1 MYRWDYAI
9 ERLHNQTRRNIT
21 MLKNTKAVGVASAI
35 ALLTG
40 VAFAPSATAAVNNYP
55 EVSVTDNSVDAG
67 DAVEYY
73 VDYVRTGCKVI
84 TTLGSVTRTE
94 KATTV
99 GSGLSGAVAD
109 KLIPAPSKAGEYT
122 LRSRIANDC
131 AADAGYSNKY
141 NMSADITVGDEIV
154 ADSEGWE
161 ITGARAVRIYGDAE
175 NATVVQDLGTVK
187 IQAYVKGEMVA
198 STYTDS
204 VATGAFSIVVESKY
218 LNKKGNTQVTLKLS
232 SNKFFWMDQKFVV
245 NRSVG

>member
-1 MYRWDYAI
+1 
-9 ERLHNQTRRNIT
+9 

-55 EVSVTDNSVDAG
+55 EVSVTSASVSAG

-73 VDYVRTGCKVI
+73 VDYVRKGCKVI

-141 NMSADITVGDEIV
+141 NMTADITVGDEIDPD
-154 ADSEGWE
+154 ADWE
-161 ITGARAVRIYGDAE
+161 ITGARAVRIFGEAE
-175 NATVVQDLGTVK
+175 LSGSAYDLGTIK
-187 IQAYVKGEMVA
+187 IQAYVKGKMVA

-204 VATGAFSIVVESKY
+204 TSTGAFSIVVESKY
-218 LNKKGNTQVTLKLS
+218 LNKKGNTKVFLKLA
-232 SNKFFWMDQKFVV
+232 SNKFYWMDEMFVV
-245 NRSVG
+245 DRQVG

>member
-1 MYRWDYAI
+1 
-9 ERLHNQTRRNIT
+9 

-55 EVSVTDNSVDAG
+55 ELSVTSSSVDAG

-73 VDYVRTGCKVI
+73 VDYVRKGCKVI

-99 GSGLSGAVAD
+99 GSGLSGAVSD

-122 LRSRIANDC
+122 LRSKVANDC

-141 NMSADITVGDEIV
+141 NMTENIVVGDEIV
-154 ADSEGWE
+154 ADNEDWE

-175 NATVVQDLGTVK
+175 LAAVAKDLGTIK
-187 IQAYVKGEMVA
+187 IQAYVKGKMVA

-204 VATGAFSIVVESKY
+204 ATTGAFSIVVDSKY
-218 LNKKGNTQVTLKLS
+218 LNKNGITQVYLKLS

-245 NRSVG
+245 DRQVD

>member
-1 MYRWDYAI
+1 
-9 ERLHNQTRRNIT
+9 

-55 EVSVTDNSVDAG
+55 EVSTTSVTDIYTAG
-67 DAVEYY
+67 EAVEYT
-73 VDYVRTGCKVI
+73 VDYVRKGCKVI

-99 GSGLSGAVAD
+99 GSGLSGVVSN

-122 LRSRIANDC
+122 LRSKVANDC

-141 NMSADITVGDEIV
+141 NMTEDISVGAEVV
-154 ADSEGWE
+154 ADASWE
-161 ITGARAVRIYGDAE
+161 TTGARAVRIYGDAE
-175 NATVVQDLGTVK
+175 LATVAYDLGTIK
-187 IQAYVKGEMVA
+187 IQAYVKGELIS

-204 VATGAFSIVVESKY
+204 ANAGAFSIVIESKY
-218 LNKKGNTQVTLKLS
+218 LNKKGNTQVYLKLS
-232 SNKFFWMDQKFVV
+232 SNKFYWMDGKFVV
-245 NRSVG
+245 DRQVD

>member
-1 MYRWDYAI
+1 
-9 ERLHNQTRRNIT
+9 

-55 EVSVTDNSVDAG
+55 EVSVTTAAVDAG
-67 DAVEYY
+67 EAVEYT
-73 VDYVRTGCKVI
+73 VDYVRKGCKVI

-99 GSGLSGAVAD
+99 GSGLSGVVSN
-109 KLIPAPSKAGEYT
+109 KVIPAPAKAGEYV
-122 LRSRIANDC
+122 LRSKVANDC
-131 AADAGYSNKY
+131 AADAGYSNKF
-141 NMSADITVGDEIV
+141 NMTADITVGDEII
-154 ADSEGWE
+154 ADNEDWE
-161 ITGARAVRIYGDAE
+161 TTGARAVRIYGDAE
-175 NATVVQDLGTVK
+175 LATVSHDLGTIK
-187 IQAYVKGEMVA
+187 IQAYVKGKMVA

-204 VATGAFSIVVESKY
+204 VTTGAFSIVVDSKY
-218 LNKKGNTQVTLKLS
+218 LNKNGITKVYLKLS

>member
-1 MYRWDYAI
+1 
-9 ERLHNQTRRNIT
+9 

-55 EVSVTDNSVDAG
+55 ELSVSSAAVDAG
-67 DAVEYY
+67 QAVEYY
-73 VDYVRTGCKVI
+73 VDYVRKGCKVI

-99 GSGLSGAVAD
+99 GSGLSGAVSD
-109 KLIPAPSKAGEYT
+109 KLIPAPSKAGVYT
-122 LRSRIANDC
+122 LRSKIANDC

-141 NMSADITVGDEIV
+141 NMTADITVGDEIDPD
-154 ADSEGWE
+154 ADWE

-175 NATVVQDLGTVK
+175 LAGSAYDLGTIK
-187 IQAYVKGEMVA
+187 IQAYVKGELIS

-204 VATGAFSIVVESKY
+204 ANAGAFSIVIESKY
-218 LNKKGNTQVTLKLS
+218 LNKKGNTQVTLKLA
-232 SNKFFWMDQKFVV
+232 SNKFYWMDQKFGVDRQV
-245 NRSVG
+245 D

>member
-1 MYRWDYAI
+1 
-9 ERLHNQTRRNIT
+9 

-55 EVSVTDNSVDAG
+55 EVSVTLAAVNAG
-67 DAVEYY
+67 EAVEYT
-73 VDYVRTGCKVI
+73 VDYVRKGCKVI

-99 GSGLSGAVAD
+99 GSGLSGVVSN
-109 KLIPAPSKAGEYT
+109 KLIPAPAKAGEYV
-122 LRSRIANDC
+122 LRSKVANDC

-141 NMSADITVGDEIV
+141 NMTADITVGDEIE
-154 ADSEGWE
+154 ADGDWE

-175 NATVVQDLGTVK
+175 LATVAYDLGTIK
-187 IQAYVKGEMVA
+187 IQAYVKGKMVA

-204 VATGAFSIVVESKY
+204 VNTGAFSIVVESKY
-218 LNKKGNTQVTLKLS
+218 LNKNGITRVNLKLS
-232 SNKFFWMDQKFVV
+232 SNKFWWMDETFVV
-245 NRSVG
+245 DRQVD